1 MHIAQGSDG
10 KRVSKGIFFGTEVL
24 LAQKLVDCPRKWLIG
39 VQYVVQDVHRKSP
52 KQKIATRKS
61 KGVSWSECP

>member
-24 LAQKLVDCPRKWLIG
+24 LAQKLVDCPRKWLILSMIG
-39 VQYVVQDVHRKSP
+39 VQYVVQGVHGKSP
-52 KQKIATRKS
+52 KQKVPK
-61 KGVSWSECP
+61 K